1 MSRTVPATASR
12 ATARGV
18 ALALA
23 LCLTAAACGG
33 RTVDVPGS
41 GGPVAGAG
49 GCTDAGG
56 GTAILTF
63 RGPDGTCIPADELF
77 GFACDTSALPPMIV
91 RGGASEQ
98 GGRRF
103 VGGRYAVEVPSLPD
117 GVRPIGSAGDLQV
130 LAAPGDAT
138 ALYVRTDGRLERWL
152 ALPREPVAA
161 PPSAWFIGDS
171 IALGAQPWIE
181 EALPAWET
189 TFDAEIGRGSGAGV
203 AIAPVAAQALPDV
216 VVVELGSNDASTVVL
231 AANATAI
238 LDALRDVP
246 LVVWQNTHGPGETI
260 PPENNAA
267 IATAVAASPN
277 ATIADWDRWVDE
289 GVLNVDGV
297 HVQPSH
303 EDEMARLIA
312 PFLTH
317 WLAAMASTAPTSC
330 DRGAL

>member
-1 MSRTVPATASR
+1 VLGLAVAS
-12 ATARGV
+12 
-18 ALALA
+18 
-23 LCLTAAACGG
+23 CGG
-33 RTVDVPGS
+33 RAVDVPGS

-49 GCTDAGG
+49 GCADAGS

-63 RGPDGTCIPADELF
+63 RAPDGTCIPADELL
-77 GFACDTSALPPMIV
+77 GYACDTSALPPMIV

-103 VGGRYAVEVPSLPD
+103 VGGRYAVTVPSLPG
-117 GVRPIGSAGDLQV
+117 GVRPIGSAGELQA
-130 LAAPGDAT
+130 LAAPGDPT
-138 ALYVRTDGRLERWL
+138 ALYVRTGDRVERWL
-152 ALPREPVAA
+152 ALPREPVAS

-189 TFDAEIGRGSGAGV
+189 TFDAEIGRGSGSGV
-203 AIAPVAAQALPDV
+203 GIATVAAQALPDV
-216 VVVELGSNDASTVVL
+216 VVVELGTNDASTDDL
-231 AANATAI
+231 AANAAAI
-238 LDALRDVP
+238 LEILRDVP
-246 LVVWQNTHGPGETI
+246 LVVWQSTHGPEETV
-260 PPENNAA
+260 PSENNAA
-267 IATAVAASPN
+267 ITVAVAASPN

-289 GVLNVDGV
+289 DVLNPDGV

-303 EDEMARLIA
+303 EDEMAKLVA

-317 WLAAMASTAPTSC
+317 WLAAMAATAPTSC